1 MRTQLGSVTTEG
13 IACAACGSTT
23 APRARWKDRFD
34 ENVLCVDWLECM
46 RPQGETVNETYW
58 REQAETAERHQADD
72 GMWVLFL
79 VVALAGG
86 VLYGWMLRMIF
97 S

>member
-1 MRTQLGSVTTEG
+1 
-13 IACAACGSTT
+13 
-23 APRARWKDRFD
+23 
-34 ENVLCVDWLECM
+34 
-46 RPQGETVNETYW
+46 
-58 REQAETAERHQADD
+58 
-72 GMWVLFL
+72 MWVLFL